1 MSMLEELNLKLI
13 IEFILTYE
21 RFDEVWKER

>member
-13 IEFILTYE
+13 IEFIPTYE